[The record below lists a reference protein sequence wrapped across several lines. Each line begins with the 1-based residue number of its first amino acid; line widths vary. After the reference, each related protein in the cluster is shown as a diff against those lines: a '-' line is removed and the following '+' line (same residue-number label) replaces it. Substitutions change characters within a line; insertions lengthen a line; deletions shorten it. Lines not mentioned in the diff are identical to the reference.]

1 MGISNSASSPAK
13 LLLFGEYAVL
23 SGSEALAIPL
33 ANFKTTWL
41 PGTESS
47 HQFDLPEFAQF
58 LQNLSL
64 PFSFDNSSF
73 KKHLE
78 QGWYL
83 ESNIPQGY
91 GLGSSGAVVAT
102 LLKQFGKDIDSRQPA
117 LLQQHLAKIES
128 FFHGTSSGLDPLVC
142 YLERAVHIQ
151 KGGAIKLLENSDNKL
166 LNHFFLLDSGKP
178 RQTAPLVQ
186 LYKRKLEQV
195 LFKKE
200 ISDKL
205 VPAQNQAIA
214 AYLNEQEADLTEC
227 IAAIS
232 TLQLSLFEE
241 MILPEFKQAWKE
253 GIDTGKYYFKLCG
266 AGGGGF
272 FLIYSKEPASSLPFD
287 LIPLY

>member
-1 MGISNSASSPAK
+1 
-13 LLLFGEYAVL
+13 
-23 SGSEALAIPL
+23 
-33 ANFKTTWL
+33 
-41 PGTESS
+41 
-47 HQFDLPEFAQF
+47 
-58 LQNLSL
+58 
-64 PFSFDNSSF
+64 
-73 KKHLE
+73 
-78 QGWYL
+78 
-83 ESNIPQGY
+83 
-91 GLGSSGAVVAT
+91 
-102 LLKQFGKDIDSRQPA
+102 LK
-117 LLQQHLAKIES
+117 
-128 FFHGTSSGLDPLVC
+128 
-142 YLERAVHIQ
+142 
-151 KGGAIKLLENSDNKL
+151 
-166 LNHFFLLDSGKP
+166 HFFLLDSGKP

-200 ISDKL
+200 ITDTL

-214 AYLNEQEADLTEC
+214 AYLNEQEDDLTEC

-272 FLIYSKEPASSLPFD
+272 FLIYSKEPANSLPFD